1 MRAARQGQLCG
12 IKRLVLAGAP
22 DVRQKQV
29 EVELL
34 WQVESRRA
42 ARGGHLEGRR
52 GDGDCGFG
60 DGDEAK
66 RGEHGG
72 READDKH
79 AGAVRAAKADVPL
92 AGQLALALLTELED
106 DAECKATGQK
116 HVGEA
121 CKRRIVGV
129 LEGADRGED
138 GEVEDGDDN
147 GDN

>member
-1 MRAARQGQLCG
+1 MRAARQGQLGG

-52 GDGDCGFG
+52 GDGGGGFS

-92 AGQLALALLTELED
+92 AGQLALALLIELED
-106 DAECKATGQK
+106 DAENAKLQARSMLAR
-116 HVGEA
+116 HANAASSA
-121 CKRRIVGV
+121 CLKGRAVARM
-129 LEGADRGED
+129 AR
-138 GEVEDGDDN
+138 
-147 GDN
+147 